1 MAVKVIDDWKKA
13 WKFASVQISAVGF
26 ILMSVIEMANSA
38 LISLPPHLQQQI
50 PHASTVGLVLFGLG
64 LVGRLFKLKE
74 KIQDGDQQP

>member
-1 MAVKVIDDWKKA
+1 MIKLIPDWKRA
-13 WKFASVQISAVGF
+13 WKFASVQIGTVGF

-38 LISLPPHLQQQI
+38 LISLPLHLQQQI

>member
-1 MAVKVIDDWKKA
+1 MAIKLIDDWKKA
-13 WKFASVQISAVGF
+13 WKFASVQISTVGF

-38 LISLPPHLQQQI
+38 LISLPPFLQQQI
-50 PHASTVGLVLFGLG
+50 PHASVVGLVLFALG